1 MYAFTL
7 FRRLGGG
14 WATVALWLG
23 ASAAAQAQRPAPA
36 APPDTARHVL
46 PAVQVQAQRPTRYA
60 AGSRFTVLD
69 SAALVPFKSA
79 SVADALSA
87 RTPLYLRTYGPGQ
100 LATLSIRG
108 TSGRH
113 TAVLW
118 NGFSVNFPT
127 LGEADMALLPVASVG
142 QVSVQ
147 HGPAAALYGT
157 GAMGGAVVLGPA
169 APRLGQQVSATLEAG
184 SFGYGAV
191 SFEGSHRD
199 AHVAVQTSLLVRS
212 AENNFPYTALDFGGP
227 VRHRQASAALQ
238 QSSFTQQLNVQL
250 SPTSE
255 LTASA
260 WFTRSDRQIQP
271 AIGSADAHARQQD
284 ESGRL
289 VLGYRRRGAR
299 SETAVRAARFAD
311 NIRYYNDQ
319 VQPSNSATAVWQA
332 QAEHTLQWRPNAS
345 LRLGAEAQHF
355 VADVDGYRR
364 HITEQRYAGIALLRY
379 DPTARLRLTL
389 NARQAVLPGR
399 RAPLAPTLG
408 TEYQLWRTQHQ
419 QLWLKANAA
428 RSYRA
433 PTLNERYWGGVAR
446 PDLRPETGVGYESG
460 LHYEGQLGTRLPVA
474 VQADLTAYHLLV
486 DNWVEWIPAGGVL
499 APRNVRRVRSRGIE
513 ASTQAQLR
521 LGAYRLSA
529 TAAYAYTQ
537 ARKVSGYAA
546 DLDPVG
552 NQLRYVPLHSAAVGT
567 QHGWRNWQL
576 ALNGVFTGYRYTT
589 ASADDYL
596 PGYALLHASAGRTV
610 HLGRY
615 TLTGLVQGYNL
626 TNQSYQNYAGRAM
639 PGRSGMVSLRL
650 GWH

>member
-1 MYAFTL
+1 MYTFPP
-7 FRRLGGG
+7 FRLLGSG
-14 WATVALWLG
+14 WATAALLLSTS
-23 ASAAAQAQRPAPA
+23 ASTQAQAQRSPT
-36 APPDTARHVL
+36 PPDTARQVL
-46 PAVQVQAQRPTRYA
+46 PSVQVQGLRPTRYA

-69 SAALVPFKSA
+69 SAALAPFKSA

-118 NGFSVNFPT
+118 NGFSINFPT
-127 LGEADMALLPVASVG
+127 LGEADMALLPVTSVK
-142 QVSVQ
+142 QISVQ

-157 GAMGGAVVLGPA
+157 GAMGGAVVLGSA
-169 APRLGQQVSATLEAG
+169 TPRLGQQVSATLEAG

-191 SFEGSHRD
+191 SFDGIHRD
-199 AHVAVQTSLLVRS
+199 EHVAVQTSLLVRS
-212 AENNFPYTALDFGGP
+212 SENNFPYTALDFGGP
-227 VRHRQASAALQ
+227 VRRRQASAALQ
-238 QSSFTQQLNVQL
+238 QSSFTQQLSLQL
-250 SPTSE
+250 SPKAE
-255 LTASA
+255 LTGAA
-260 WFTRSDRQIQP
+260 WFTRSDREIQP
-271 AIGSADAHARQQD
+271 SVGSVDAHARQQD
-284 ESGRL
+284 ESGRV
-289 VLGYRRRGAR
+289 VLGYRRRGTH
-299 SETAVRAARFAD
+299 SETTVRAARFAD
-311 NIRYYNDQ
+311 NIRYYNDN
-319 VQPSNSATAVWQA
+319 VQPSNSATVVWQA

-364 HITEQRYAGIALLRY
+364 HITEQRYAGFALLRY

-399 RAPLAPTLG
+399 RAPVAPTLG
-408 TEYQLWRTQHQ
+408 AEYQLWRRQQQ

-433 PTLNERYWGGVAR
+433 PTLNERYWGGVER
-446 PDLRPETGVGYESG
+446 QELLPETGVGYEGG
-460 LHYEGQLGTRLPVA
+460 LHYEALLGTQLPVA
-474 VQADLTAYHLLV
+474 LQADLTAYSLLV
-486 DNWVEWIPAGGVL
+486 DNWVEWIEAPTL
-499 APRNVRRVRSRGIE
+499 APRNVRRVRSRGLE
-513 ASTQAQLR
+513 ASTQAQLH
-521 LGAYRLSA
+521 LGRYWLSA

-546 DLDPVG
+546 DLDPIG
-552 NQLRYVPLHSAAVGT
+552 NQLRYVPLHSASVGT
-567 QHGWRNWQL
+567 QHAWRNWQL
-576 ALNGVFTGYRYTT
+576 TLNGVFTGYRYTT

-596 PGYALLHASAGRTV
+596 PGYALLHASAGRTM

-626 TNQSYQNYAGRAM
+626 TNKSYQNYAGRAM
-639 PGRSGMVSLRL
+639 PGRSALLSLRL